1 MRWRMIGREQT
12 PVAAL
17 RHRDFAIY
25 WSGSV
30 VSLVGTQFTTVTMAW
45 QIYELTNSPL
55 ELGLLGLARG
65 APMLVLLLF
74 GGLLA
79 DAVNRRHL
87 MMATQVAQ
95 MCVSVTLAVMTL
107 VGWVSPPVLYAASL
121 FLALFSSL
129 EQPARNAIVP
139 NLVPRSDLTNA
150 LALSGMQRHIAIV
163 IGPSLAGF
171 LLAYSGPTLCY
182 AVDAVS
188 WLAMLAALAIMRP
201 LAQVARGRSA
211 VSMRALREGVGFVWT
226 HPVILSLMALDFSQ
240 NFFGSG
246 RALLPI
252 YARDILGVGPQ
263 GLGLLYSATSVGALV
278 MGTAMSVRTQV
289 RRPGAWVLVSVGMYG
304 VFMTLFGVSHL
315 FWFSFLM
322 LTAAGAANTVSFVLR
337 NTINQLVTP
346 DEIRGRVTSV
356 NSMFT
361 NTGPQLGQFG
371 AGTLASVIGPV
382 GTTAAGGLL
391 VTSIAAGLAA
401 VASVRQIRGSRERAC
416 RSGRSAGKKLTKLR
430 PCTGFL
436 IERAG
441 VHLFAFLRASENIFR
456 SESVRSAGNRISA
469 SIWTT
474 SSKRPSRKSSRA
486 RALRR
491 CSLVEW

>member
-1 MRWRMIGREQT
+1 MEDNDQGSAPNTLENEPAGRT

-17 RHRDFAIY
+17 RHRDFSIY
-25 WSGSV
+25 WAGSV
-30 VSLVGTQFTTVTMAW
+30 LSQVGSQFTTVAMAW

-65 APMLVLLLF
+65 APMLGLLLF

-87 MMATQVAQ
+87 MMATQIGQ
-95 MCVSVTLAVMTL
+95 MCVSASLAVMTL
-107 VGWVSPPVLYAASL
+107 AGKVSPPVLYAASL

-129 EQPARNAIVP
+129 EQPARSAIIP

-150 LALSGMQRHIAIV
+150 LALTGTQRYVATIV
-163 IGPSLAGF
+163 GPSLAGF
-171 LLAYSGPTLCY
+171 LLAHSGPTLCY

-188 WLAMLAALAIMRP
+188 WLAMLAALFIMRP
-201 LAQVARGRSA
+201 LAQVAGGRRAIS
-211 VSMRALREGVGFVWT
+211 VQALREGLEFVWT
-226 HPVILSLMALDFSQ
+226 HPVILSMMALDFGQ

-263 GLGLLYSATSVGALV
+263 GLGLLYSATSAGALL
-278 MGTAMSVRTQV
+278 MGTLMSVRGQV
-289 RRPGAWVLVSVGMYG
+289 RRAGAWVLVSVAVYG
-304 VFMTLFGVSHL
+304 VFTTLFGVSRL

-322 LTAAGAANTVSFVLR
+322 LASAGAANTVSFVLR
-337 NTINQLVTP
+337 NTINQLLTP

-361 NTGPQLGQFG
+361 NTGPQLGQFEAG
-371 AGTLASVIGPV
+371 ALAAMIGPV
-382 GTTAAGGLL
+382 GATAVGGVL

-401 VASVRQIRGSRERAC
+401 VASVRGFEVRESAATKADEVPVRA
-416 RSGRSAGKKLTKLR
+416 
-430 PCTGFL
+430 
-436 IERAG
+436 
-441 VHLFAFLRASENIFR
+441 
-456 SESVRSAGNRISA
+456 
-469 SIWTT
+469 
-474 SSKRPSRKSSRA
+474 
-486 RALRR
+486 
-491 CSLVEW
+491 